1 MGRKS
6 KKKGKKKKKGKAP
19 SSSTHAAASSS
30 PPSPLLNAKAPSELN
45 DFWCSALSGAHGRAR
60 VEAFLREASATA
72 ERAARVGVPVQQV
85 RASIDGLCEPFE
97 HDAVK
102 AELERLLAMQQQP
115 LEGVAAAAAAAAV
128 LQEQELEHDVEAASA
143 EAAEPTV
150 RSAGQRKRKK
160 RKGKGKAAARAA
172 LLLQNEPPRFMTVG
186 SVPLALLPREGVG
199 ADAASAASDDGLN
212 QLLRPASALRAEQ
225 IEALLETALQDPA
238 QLEEVVTPANASSS
252 SSRSGVESGAAASTG
267 SDGEWSDLESGW
279 AQRRGVELGLGPGGS
294 EVELREASGWRAP
307 FGRGEESEPLLGG
320 RHSELT
326 DDDWKDAAVARAAAD
341 QMRTVS
347 SLSSTVNTQRTRTEE
362 IQSHLSDEQRR
373 QHHNTDVSADKCV
386 VWAEHRQFQQK
397 VTQQAMH
404 IDAWFSELEH
414 FMEVLFELETH
425 MPFCSAPQIALKG
438 KIIRQALE
446 MLHTKT
452 VLIVNDLFKER
463 RVNEKKFHSMVGQGQ
478 AISIENQMRTA
489 SSLSKGIDGAA
500 EVVAS
505 LRASALAAAAA
516 GHVPPHTSED
526 VAVLTQER
534 NSFERKTRRLYH
546 ETNGHLIAEL
556 GKLHDQVEKMRTF
569 IAPHVRNLVT
579 ESAAYD
585 VHLKRVRVDKRIAGI
600 EEKWL
605 QMRDAQAWTNKQL
618 EKAMSLIKQQKKQK
632 EPFNFAPLHERCAAW
647 KAMLFATKQSIEQW
661 GSCLSSSSAAVAGGV
676 ASVAD
681 TLSVQFERKWR
692 NDKQKEGSLEYELAF
707 EKKRLAKEAQQA
719 QQDRNVKLAAGGMPA
734 VLERRL
740 KEVSDSNDV

>member
-1 MGRKS
+1 M
-6 KKKGKKKKKGKAP
+6 
-19 SSSTHAAASSS
+19 
-30 PPSPLLNAKAPSELN
+30 
-45 DFWCSALSGAHGRAR
+45 
-60 VEAFLREASATA
+60 EAFLREASATA

-238 QLEEVVTPANASSS
+238 QLEEVATPANASSS

-373 QHHNTDVSADKCV
+373 QHYNTDASADKCV

-516 GHVPPHTSED
+516 GHPPHTSED